1 MHFRNHIL
9 LFLLII
15 LALPGIS
22 GGAGLEARP
31 PSPPPS
37 PPIIGAK
44 SYILVDGDSGY
55 ELASLAPDERLA
67 PASLTKL
74 MTAYAIF
81 RALAEDQI
89 KLDDQVTISERA
101 WRTPGSRMFIEVGSR
116 VSVEDLMLGVIV
128 QSGND
133 ASVALAEYVAGT
145 EGVFS
150 DVMNRYAAVLG
161 ATSSHFMNSTGLPHD
176 DHYSTAR
183 DLAKIA
189 QAIIREFPEYYR
201 WYSEKEFEYNGIK
214 QPNRNSL
221 LWRDSSV
228 DGMKTGYTK
237 DAGYCLVSSAQRDG
251 MRIVAVVLGTSSAK
265 SRIDGSQALLNYGF
279 RFFETRLLFKA
290 GESVAQ
296 ARIWK
301 AANEFTRL
309 GLESDLYIT
318 VPRGTYEDLESI
330 LNVPA
335 ILTAPVA
342 QGQAVAEL
350 RVSLNGSSL
359 ITEPLRAL
367 DDNPSGSIWQRA
379 RDSVQLW
386 FE

>member
-1 MHFRNHIL
+1 MYFRNPIL
-9 LFLLII
+9 LILLVI
-15 LALPGIS
+15 LTLPGIS
-22 GGAGLEARP
+22 RGAGQP
-31 PSPPPS
+31 MPPPS
-37 PPIIGAK
+37 PPVIGAK
-44 SYILVDGDSGY
+44 SYILVDSDSGY
-55 ELASLAPDERLA
+55 ELASLDPDERLA

-89 KLDDQVTISERA
+89 KLDDQVTISEKA

-116 VSVEDLMLGVIV
+116 VTVEELIRGVIV

-145 EGVFS
+145 EGVFA
-150 DVMNRYAAVLG
+150 DVMNRYAAALG
-161 ATSSHFMNSTGLPHD
+161 ATSSHFMNATGLPHD
-176 DHYSTAR
+176 NHYSTAR

-189 QAIIREFPEYYR
+189 RAIIQEFPQYYR

-228 DGMKTGYTK
+228 DGMKTGYTD
-237 DAGYCLVSSAQRDG
+237 DAGYCLVSSAKRDG
-251 MRIVAVVLGTSSAK
+251 MRVISVVLGTSSAK

-279 RFFETRLLFKA
+279 RFFETHLLFRA

-301 AANEFTRL
+301 AENEFTPL

-318 VPRGTYEDLESI
+318 VPRGSYEELESI

-335 ILTAPVA
+335 ILTAPVS

-350 RVSLNGSSL
+350 QVSLNGSSL
-359 ITEPLRAL
+359 ISEPLRAL
-367 DDNPSGSIWQRA
+367 DDNPSGSVWQRA
-379 RDSVQLW
+379 RDSVKLW

>member
-1 MHFRNHIL
+1 
-9 LFLLII
+9 
-15 LALPGIS
+15 
-22 GGAGLEARP
+22 
-31 PSPPPS
+31 
-37 PPIIGAK
+37 
-44 SYILVDGDSGY
+44 
-55 ELASLAPDERLA
+55 
-67 PASLTKL
+67 
-74 MTAYAIF
+74 
-81 RALAEDQI
+81 
-89 KLDDQVTISERA
+89 
-101 WRTPGSRMFIEVGSR
+101 
-116 VSVEDLMLGVIV
+116 
-128 QSGND
+128 
-133 ASVALAEYVAGT
+133 
-145 EGVFS
+145 
-150 DVMNRYAAVLG
+150 
-161 ATSSHFMNSTGLPHD
+161 
-176 DHYSTAR
+176 
-183 DLAKIA
+183 
-189 QAIIREFPEYYR
+189 
-201 WYSEKEFEYNGIK
+201 
-214 QPNRNSL
+214 
-221 LWRDSSV
+221 
-228 DGMKTGYTK
+228 
-237 DAGYCLVSSAQRDG
+237 
-251 MRIVAVVLGTSSAK
+251 
-265 SRIDGSQALLNYGF
+265 
-279 RFFETRLLFKA
+279 LFKA